1 MTADILSVLPLT
13 DVSELLIQRKVSPVE
28 LTQSCLDRIESVND
42 QVNALVFVDPEA
54 AITEATEAQERY
66 SRQRPLGLL
75 DGLPIVVKDNIAV
88 SGWPM
93 TNGLATQRISNA
105 DADIVINLRR
115 QGVVMLGSANMD
127 EGALGADGVN
137 PHHGPIMNPNYPAF
151 VTGGSS
157 SGSAAAVA
165 AGLCCAALGTDT
177 LGSVRLP
184 AAYCGLVGFKPSHGR
199 LSNTGIISLHPE
211 LDAVGPITQSVADS
225 VHLMTQLEGWT
236 VSVEQFPLDRLR
248 WGVPDSFNRVEL
260 DLDVQQ
266 SFEFACAAL
275 SNLVRPQS
283 VTLPRWDPGALRR
296 SGLLIAENHAACHW
310 TDPVSAYSAGL
321 RSMLRY
327 GREATACQLAK
338 AQRCIS
344 ENKADLVELFTE
356 VDVILMPTA
365 PQTAFSLNTSATVNQ
380 ADYTALANAAGCPS
394 ISIPCPVLEGGR
406 PVGLQ
411 LISAPGNDENL
422 LAWALQ
428 LEQLLASD

>member
-1 MTADILSVLPLT
+1 MTADILSVLPLP

-54 AITEATEAQERY
+54 AISEATEAQERY

-127 EGALGADGVN
+127 EGALGAEGVN
-137 PHHGPIMNPNYPAF
+137 SHHGLIMNPNYPDL

-225 VHLMTQLEGWT
+225 IHLMTQLEGWT

-248 WGVPDSFNRVEL
+248 WGVPDSFNRAEL
-260 DLDVQQ
+260 DLTVQQ
-266 SFEFACAAL
+266 SFESACRVL
-275 SNLVRPQS
+275 SDLTRPQL
-283 VTLPRWDPGALRR
+283 VTLPEWDPGALRR
-296 SGLLIAENHAACHW
+296 SGLLLAENYAASHW
-310 TDPVSAYSAGL
+310 TDPVNAYSVRL

-327 GREATACQLAK
+327 GREATTGQLAN

-344 ENKADLVELFTE
+344 NTKSDLVESFE
-356 VDVILMPTA
+356 KVDVILMPTT
-365 PQTAFSLNTSATVNQ
+365 PQVAFSRDTSAPVNQ

-394 ISIPCPVLEGGR
+394 ISIPCPTFDSSR

-411 LISAPGNDENL
+411 LISGPGNDEKM

-428 LEQLLASD
+428 IELLLAGN

>member
-28 LTQSCLDRIESVND
+28 LTQSYLDRIESVND

-54 AITEATEAQERY
+54 AISEATEAQERY

-127 EGALGADGVN
+127 EGALGAEGVN
-137 PHHGPIMNPNYPAF
+137 SHHGPIMNPNYPDL

-248 WGVPDSFNRVEL
+248 WGVPDSFNRAEL
-260 DLDVQQ
+260 DLTVQQ
-266 SFEFACAAL
+266 SFESACRVL
-275 SNLVRPQS
+275 SDLVCPQL
-283 VTLPRWDPGALRR
+283 VTLPQWDPGVLRR
-296 SGLLIAENHAACHW
+296 SGLLLAESHAACHW
-310 TDPVSAYSAGL
+310 TDPVSAYSVRL

-327 GREATACQLAK
+327 GREATAGQLAN
-338 AQRCIS
+338 ADRCIS
-344 ENKADLVELFTE
+344 ENTADLVELFAE

-365 PQTAFSLNTSATVNQ
+365 PQTAFSRDTSAPVNQ

-394 ISIPCPVLEGGR
+394 ISIPCPVLEGAR